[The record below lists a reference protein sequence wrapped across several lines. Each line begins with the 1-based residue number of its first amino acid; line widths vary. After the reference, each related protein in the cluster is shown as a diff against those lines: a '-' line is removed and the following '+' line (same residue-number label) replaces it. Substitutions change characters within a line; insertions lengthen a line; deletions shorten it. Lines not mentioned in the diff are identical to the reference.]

1 MREDPIINAP
11 IQGLQLMLRTI
22 AFATGEIPAVI
33 PDGVF
38 GPSTEAAVTAF
49 QKIYGLPV
57 TGVVDEETFRVIV
70 NAYDLADELLSLS
83 EAAVLHFPSGL
94 VIKSEQ
100 SHPHLRLAQSIFQA
114 LHQEF
119 PAFKA
124 AAATGILDA
133 ATTENLRIFQA
144 LSGLE
149 ITGRLDKS
157 TWGRLNQFYRG
168 LFDRNLAP
176 AQG

>member
-1 MREDPIINAP
+1 MAW
-11 IQGLQLMLRTI
+11 
-22 AFATGEIPAVI
+22 
-33 PDGVF
+33 
-38 GPSTEAAVTAF
+38 
-49 QKIYGLPV
+49 PV

-124 AAATGILDA
+124 ARLPEFWMRQQQKTFEYFRRCPVWRSPAGWIKVPGDA
-133 ATTENLRIFQA
+133 
-144 LSGLE
+144 
-149 ITGRLDKS
+149 
-157 TWGRLNQFYRG
+157 
-168 LFDRNLAP
+168 
-176 AQG
+176 